1 MNQSKSPVAWLAYLI
16 VGIVLLLLAVQVL
29 RGVLYLVYWIATVIL
44 SAALVLA
51 LAWIIYALVKSAWRS
66 QQ

>member
-51 LAWIIYALVKSAWRS
+51 VAWIIYALLKSASRTH
-66 QQ
+66 Q